1 LKTQTSLGSS
11 LNELVLLEI
20 GNELGDYAAMLLAG
34 FGIDAI
40 KLEPRE
46 GSPSRRIGPFAAP
59 PPSAIRTARTHLFGS
74 ADAPPSAS
82 SPVSNNGGG
91 DSRSVFFWRYNLNK
105 KSAAL
110 DLDHT
115 ATRPLLARMAAK
127 ADIVLLS
134 GEIETVEQRLEL
146 WRELASQNASLI
158 VCTITPFGLTGPY
171 RALKSTDLTQM
182 AMGGIMAVCGYDPDA
197 NLEYDTPPIAPAMWH
212 AYHVAGEYAAIAI
225 LAAVNFRDLSGE
237 GQFIDVSVHE
247 AVNTCTEIAIPSY
260 IYNGQVVLRQT
271 ARHAFPHITQFRLS
285 KSRDDVY
292 MLASL
297 SPFEREARAFAELAD
312 QVGIEHVLKTPEY
325 KQLEKE
331 DSRAAYTYRNDLIEQ
346 LVARLPAQEVFE
358 RAQALGLAWSPIRR
372 PEDNLTDPHFTARHS
387 FAAIHH
393 PELGRDLLYPGTV
406 AGDGEQP
413 HMNYRRRAPEL
424 GEHTSEVLEW
434 SGCDRDEIEKLRA
447 LGVL

>member
-1 LKTQTSLGSS
+1 LKTETSLGSALS
-11 LNELVLLEI
+11 ETVLLEI
-20 GNELGDYAAMLLAG
+20 GNELGDYAAMLMAG
-34 FGIDAI
+34 FGADVI

-59 PPSAIRTARTHLFGS
+59 PPS
-74 ADAPPSAS
+74 S
-82 SPVSNNGGG
+82 SPVSNNAGG
-91 DSRSVFFWRYNLNK
+91 DRESIFFWRYNLNK

-110 DLDHT
+110 DLDGQ
-115 ATRPLLARMAAK
+115 AARPLLARMAAK
-127 ADIVLLS
+127 AGIVLLA
-134 GEIETVEQRLEL
+134 GEFETVERRLEL
-146 WRELASQNASLI
+146 WHELAQQNPSLI
-158 VCTITPFGLTGPY
+158 VCTITPFGLSGPD
-171 RALKSTDLTQM
+171 RALKATDLTQM

-197 NLEYDTPPIAPAMWH
+197 NLKYDTPPIAPAMWH
-212 AYHVAGEYAAIAI
+212 AYHIAGEYAAIAI
-225 LAAVNFRDLSGE
+225 MAAVNFRDLSGE

-247 AVNTCTEIAIPSY
+247 AVNTCTEIAIPTY

-312 QVGIEHVLKTPEY
+312 QVGMEHVLNTPEY
-325 KQLEKE
+325 KQLEKD

-358 RAQALGLAWSPIRR
+358 RAQAVGLAWSPIRR
-372 PEDNLTDPHFTARHS
+372 PEDNLTDSHFNARHT
-387 FAAIHH
+387 FARVHH

-406 AGDGEQP
+406 ASDGEQP
-413 HMNYRRRAPEL
+413 HMNYTRRAPWL
-424 GEHTSEVLEW
+424 GEHTREVLEW
-434 SGCDRDEIEKLRA
+434 SGCDRDEIENLRA